1 MRNALISL
9 LLVCSTASSV
19 SASANE
25 AILVSLT
32 GLDRHAV
39 DEIKHANGV
48 LWWLELGDALLLA
61 GREPGALQQHRSD
74 RHVLAEL
81 GTLTVDELALHA
93 RGCGETLTP
102 VGERLRIW
110 SLGSY
115 DLVRRPRAFA
125 PLPAVNLIE
134 RAELGAPEWLPVQP
148 NTVLARLHQR
158 YRDQPL
164 PVDPGIVPIVERV
177 DAGRWF
183 TTVQTLT
190 SWDRSSFSPQLTLA
204 RHWIAAEFASL
215 GLEVSEPGFTFTY
228 LGSPVSVANV
238 VGYLEGQK
246 NPEEWIVVGG
256 HYDSRNEQLASPG
269 PTPGADDNAS
279 GCSGVI
285 EAARA
290 IHPFRPQRSIVFMC
304 YAGEEQGL
312 HGSHAHVNALSAS
325 GQLGRVVAMLNMDM
339 IGWSADANLGVLL
352 ETRPGADNEA
362 LVELVADAAA
372 TYVGPVLETVLAYNS
387 CCSDHM
393 PYINAGRPGLM
404 SIHRGR
410 ASTYPHY
417 HRTTDTAQNLGVH
430 AQAIGGAIIRSNV
443 AALAQLSGASD
454 SIFAF
459 DNELP

>member
-190 SWDRSSFSPQLTLA
+190 SWDRSSFS
-204 RHWIAAEFASL
+204 RR
-215 GLEVSEPGFTFTY
+215 
-228 LGSPVSVANV
+228 
-238 VGYLEGQK
+238 
-246 NPEEWIVVGG
+246 
-256 HYDSRNEQLASPG
+256 SR
-269 PTPGADDNAS
+269 
-279 GCSGVI
+279 
-285 EAARA
+285 R
-290 IHPFRPQRSIVFMC
+290 
-304 YAGEEQGL
+304 
-312 HGSHAHVNALSAS
+312 
-325 GQLGRVVAMLNMDM
+325 
-339 IGWSADANLGVLL
+339 
-352 ETRPGADNEA
+352 
-362 LVELVADAAA
+362 
-372 TYVGPVLETVLAYNS
+372 
-387 CCSDHM
+387 
-393 PYINAGRPGLM
+393 
-404 SIHRGR
+404 
-410 ASTYPHY
+410 
-417 HRTTDTAQNLGVH
+417 
-430 AQAIGGAIIRSNV
+430 
-443 AALAQLSGASD
+443 
-454 SIFAF
+454 
-459 DNELP
+459 